1 MRNEIDLAEIAPVI
15 IDDVARELM
24 SDRSTFHETDIEIR
38 FGNRGSFCVNKH
50 KGTFSDFET
59 DTHGGLLDM
68 IVHLC
73 NFERKSQAVN
83 WLKEKGFLD
92 GTFTRT
98 DVKRP
103 AVRRATAQA
112 KKIDYFK
119 LGLEWWN
126 ESSSIPY
133 YQSHPVRRWCN
144 HRNLFP
150 GYKELPPT
158 IRWHKQRS
166 LIIVSLASVKD
177 YIDSFPEPPQPRQ
190 FHLISIDHEGR
201 KGKAFKGDDKRTY
214 GQTGVTCVAL
224 FGDPNTSE
232 INICEGI
239 ADALA
244 IFSRCPGTVIVS
256 ITTFHKLAR
265 CETLMEHL
273 TAKGR
278 IVTLFG
284 DNDTAGREAQEKL
297 AKTLYDQGGDVFYH
311 PTPTAKDPAE
321 AAAMEVK
328 NE

>member
-15 IDDVARELM
+15 IDDVAHELM

-73 NFERKSQAVN
+73 NFERRSQAMD

-92 GTFTRT
+92 GSFTRRESN
-98 DVKRP
+98 RP
-103 AVRRATAQA
+103 MVRRTTSTNGRDLFKYG
-112 KKIDYFK
+112 KKLWD
-119 LGLEWWN
+119 EAVA
-126 ESSSIPY
+126 IPY
-133 YQSHPVRRWCN
+133 AQRHPVRRWCN

-150 GYKELPPT
+150 GYRELPPT

-177 YIDSFPEPPQPRQ
+177 YIDSFPEQPQPRQ
-190 FHLISIDHEGR
+190 FHLISIDSQGQ
-201 KGKAFKGDDKRTY
+201 KGKAFKGEDKRTY
-214 GQTGVTCVAL
+214 GQPGVTCVAL
-224 FGDPNTSE
+224 FGNPNASE

-244 IFSRCPGTVIVS
+244 ILDREEGTVIAS
-256 ITTFHKLAR
+256 ITTFHKLIR
-265 CETLMEHL
+265 CETLMRHL
-273 TAKGR
+273 TADDR
-278 IVTLFG
+278 TVTLFG
-284 DNDTAGREAQEKL
+284 DKDPAGKDAQDKL
-297 AKTLYDQGGDVFYH
+297 ARTLYDRSGDVFYY
-311 PTPTAKDPAE
+311 PNPTAKDPAE
-321 AAAMEVK
+321 AAEMEVK